1 MTKRMTEH
9 SMEEVK
15 FIIGNKADLYDAAIR
30 NGWYLPKMKSSI
42 ITEEYITNVITGK
55 VFCPRFSDIKLVPC
69 PKPPEKQLMLKDF
82 ARLVNSKKKESGID
96 ESHTPDKNWLL
107 AVLGTYNPALPYF
120 KKGYV
125 PPPKNTQAASVTKVQ
140 LPENFL
146 EGLPNSKRKVKIRK
160 LALLSKSK
168 EDGKLKRFKLLKEK
182 FASEYLKEKN
192 RIEAKAHKQRNDNEN
207 MMKQTKKHGSPQTP
221 NRGRDPLTESIN
233 PLILKF
239 NIDLD

>member
-1 MTKRMTEH
+1 M
-9 SMEEVK
+9 
-15 FIIGNKADLYDAAIR
+15 
-30 NGWYLPKMKSSI
+30 
-42 ITEEYITNVITGK
+42 
-55 VFCPRFSDIKLVPC
+55 
-69 PKPPEKQLMLKDF
+69 
-82 ARLVNSKKKESGID
+82 
-96 ESHTPDKNWLL
+96 
-107 AVLGTYNPALPYF
+107 
-120 KKGYV
+120 
-125 PPPKNTQAASVTKVQ
+125 PPPKNTQSASVTKVQ

-221 NRGRDPLTESIN
+221 
-233 PLILKF
+233 
-239 NIDLD
+239 